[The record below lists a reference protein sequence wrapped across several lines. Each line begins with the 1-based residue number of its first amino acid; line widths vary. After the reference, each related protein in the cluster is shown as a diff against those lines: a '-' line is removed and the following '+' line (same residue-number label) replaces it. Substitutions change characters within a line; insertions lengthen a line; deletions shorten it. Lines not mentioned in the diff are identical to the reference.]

1 MPITYDKISFPKIE
15 QNIKK
20 ILDNDFPNVYVGSK
34 LTMLGNETIRINLLS
49 SSSEDLATNF
59 EVRTYN
65 VLLRYYTTANMDSQ
79 SENEAVK
86 NRIDRIKKALIDN
99 QVRTTDNAWA
109 KLEVMSITYDI
120 SDEENE
126 DEDNIY
132 IAEFD
137 LEVTNYNQF

>member
-20 ILDNDFPNVYVGSK
+20 ILDNNFPNVYVGSK

-132 IAEFD
+132 ITEFD

>member
-132 IAEFD
+132 ITEFD